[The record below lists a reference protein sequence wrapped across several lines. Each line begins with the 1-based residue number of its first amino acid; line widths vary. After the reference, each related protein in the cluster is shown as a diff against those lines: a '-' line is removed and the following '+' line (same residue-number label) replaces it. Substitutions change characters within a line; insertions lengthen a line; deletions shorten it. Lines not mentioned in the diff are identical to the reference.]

1 MSNLLA
7 HSCLNLL
14 TQHTFVLAAI
24 LNTFLSLNTVSS
36 PPDWQWVSTL
46 NKVHCDSGQQGGEL
60 WADQTVRKLQKMKS
74 IWDHI
79 ERETQVICYTSDC
92 REITFFFFCREVQV
106 ICIQVYWER
115 TKWPAALY
123 RKRSIFPK
131 WFLPATLH
139 SNLKVRGSGAGWSGL
154 WSAKHWKVKQL
165 LRETETMGSYVWKC
179 WLNLLGITYL
189 SNKLLALESLSHYL
203 FWGEPNLK

>member
-24 LNTFLSLNTVSS
+24 LNTFLSLNTMSS

-92 REITFFFFCREVQV
+92 REITFFFFAEKC
-106 ICIQVYWER
+106 
-115 TKWPAALY
+115 
-123 RKRSIFPK
+123 K
-131 WFLPATLH
+131 WFVYKYIEREPSDLQPYTGKGAYFQSDFCLQH
-139 SNLKVRGSGAGWSGL
+139 SIVTWKSEAVGL
-154 WSAKHWKVKQL
+154 GEVDCGQQSTERSNSSSEK
-165 LRETETMGSYVWKC
+165 LRQWGHMY
-179 WLNLLGITYL
+179 
-189 SNKLLALESLSHYL
+189 ESVD
-203 FWGEPNLK
+203 